1 MRNGMCKDVMTNKE
15 NYCTL
20 PNENVD
26 FKHLY
31 HKNKTAKDESF
42 NYYDETLNGY
52 LKKIASTEL
61 LTHKEE
67 LELGKN
73 IAEGNEKNA
82 KRKLVQANLRLVVSI
97 AKKYMNYN
105 LSFFDLIQEGNMGL
119 IMAVEKYDYTMGYK
133 FSTYATWWIRQVIN
147 KAISEQSYS
156 MKIPVYVQENI
167 YKYKKIKL
175 QVEKKLGRPVSN
187 KEIAKKMKISE
198 KKLECYLSAFA
209 NTVSLDNSF
218 TMPDGSDVSL
228 NEFIE
233 DSNSKIESSSEYK
246 NLKDEID
253 LILSTLKE
261 REEQVI
267 KMRFGLGENHEKTL
281 EEIGKKYGVTKECI
295 RQTEIRA
302 LKKIREICCKENL
315 LACYVN

>member
-1 MRNGMCKDVMTNKE
+1 MTNCLFKDFRNIKE
-15 NYCTL
+15 NCCTL
-20 PNENVD
+20 PSEKLD
-26 FKHLY
+26 SKLLY
-31 HKNKTAKDESF
+31 HKNKIAKEDCF
-42 NYYDETLNGY
+42 NYYDETLNSY
-52 LKKIASTEL
+52 LKKIALIEL
-61 LTHKEE
+61 LNHKEE
-67 LELGKN
+67 LELGKK
-73 IAEGNEKNA
+73 ITDGDVIA
-82 KRKLVQANLRLVVSI
+82 KRKLIKSNLRLVVSI

-105 LSFFDLIQEGNMGL
+105 LSFFDLIQEGNLGL
-119 IMAVEKYDYTMGYK
+119 IIAVEKYDYTMGYK
-133 FSTYATWWIRQVIN
+133 FSTYATWWIRQLIN

-175 QVEKKLGRPVSN
+175 EMEKKFDRPVSN

-209 NTVSLDNSF
+209 KTVSLDTSY
-218 TMPDGSDVSL
+218 TTADGSDVSL
-228 NEFIE
+228 NEFLE
-233 DSNSKIESSSEYK
+233 DSNSKIEYGSEYK

-253 LILSTLKE
+253 SILSTLKE
-261 REEQVI
+261 REEQVL
-267 KMRFGLGENHEKTL
+267 KMRFGLGKNHEQTL